1 MLDTAHQRYRY
12 ACSALVI
19 SCNKVLLGGTEL
31 AISPSR
37 FLLESESQRICRC
50 SKLRMLSTLPKP
62 DETRMILTVSTEGPQ
77 TDTLAC
83 GHVDLTP
90 RVVRE
95 DNQHSSAHRAPR

>member
-37 FLLESESQRICRC
+37 FLLASESQRILQMQQA
-50 SKLRMLSTLPKP
+50 SH
-62 DETRMILTVSTEGPQ
+62 
-77 TDTLAC
+77 A
-83 GHVDLTP
+83 
-90 RVVRE
+90 
-95 DNQHSSAHRAPR
+95 QHPAEAG